1 MKKLGRG
8 LGAILEDVEAGYLK
22 SIPNKGIQEIEID
35 KIKTNPYQPRK
46 YFNEESI
53 KELADSIKKHGL
65 MQPIIVIENNNEYIL
80 VAGERRLRAVKSLG
94 DKKIKAIISDI
105 SLKDLREY
113 ALIENI
119 QREDLNALEIASSL
133 KALIDEFGFTHE
145 ELAKNIGKSRTYISN
160 MLRLLNLPEKAKEKL
175 AQNKISYGHA
185 KILIGLD
192 DEEVDKALK
201 KIEEEKLSVRETEN
215 LIKKYKKTDNKKDNK
230 SENEEIKE
238 EILELALKLK
248 KLGIKVEIGKDFLK
262 IKFRNE
268 TDLEKIREFINK
280 LN

>member
-22 SIPNKGIQEIEID
+22 SIPNKGIQEIEIN

-46 YFNEESI
+46 HFDEESI
-53 KELADSIKKHGL
+53 KELANSIKKHGL
-65 MQPIIVIENNNEYIL
+65 MQPIIVIENNDEYIL
-80 VAGERRLRAVKSLG
+80 VAGERRLRAIKSLG
-94 DKKIKAIISDI
+94 ENKIKAIVSDI

-145 ELAKNIGKSRTYISN
+145 ELAKNIGKSRAYISN
-160 MLRLLNLPEKAKEKL
+160 MLRLLNLPEKVKEKL

-185 KILIGLD
+185 KILLGLD
-192 DEEVDKALK
+192 NEQIDKTLK
-201 KIEEEKLSVRETEN
+201 RIEEDNLSVRETEN
-215 LIKKYKKTDNKKDNK
+215 LIKTYKK
-230 SENEEIKE
+230 SENKKNENDEIKE

-262 IKFRNE
+262 MKFKNE
-268 TDLEKIREFINK
+268 TDLEKIREFLNK